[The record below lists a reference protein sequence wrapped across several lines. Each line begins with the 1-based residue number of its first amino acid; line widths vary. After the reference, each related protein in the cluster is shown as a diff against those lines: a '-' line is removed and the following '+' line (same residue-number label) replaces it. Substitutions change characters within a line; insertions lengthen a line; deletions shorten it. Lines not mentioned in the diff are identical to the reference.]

1 MDSLNSYTPLS
12 CKSLDDALIV
22 DSFNNVKTKLQQMKT
37 RNLDDSEID
46 LLKSQFNQCIF
57 LFSYFIFSI

>member
-22 DSFNNVKTKLQQMKT
+22 DSFNNVKTKLQQMKI

-46 LLKSQFNQCIF
+46 LLKSQLNQCIF
-57 LFSYFIFSI
+57 LFSYYIFSI

>member
-12 CKSLDDALIV
+12 CKSLDDTLIV

-46 LLKSQFNQCIF
+46 LLKSQLNQCIF